1 MGGYYAAAEGLDPQV
16 AAAIRD
22 HYKPVGQGDDVP
34 TAPVTVAVSLADKM
48 DTLLQFSSVK
58 ILPTGSRDP
67 FALRRAGLGFIE
79 LILKNKIQLP
89 LLNTSVAAFM
99 VWFSCRIR
107 QLAKTD
113 YALFSLKDFEHYVD
127 GTMADIV
134 LSQFPQL
141 SDYEV
146 SPEDFDELFSRNWSS
161 VSWVMA
167 FLIDRLKVQQRE
179 AGVRHD
185 LIDAVFALGG
195 EDDLVRLLAR
205 VHALQAFVGTPD
217 GSNLLAGYKRAANIL
232 KKEGYQGPFVS
243 SEVETPARGLSTS
256 LEANVIGT
264 IELSY
269 TPEPAEKALM
279 DALDIAAPRAAAAV
293 AAEDFA
299 GAMGALASLRAPID
313 AFFESVTVNDADPA
327 KRSARLALLS
337 RFRDAV
343 HSVADFSRI
352 EG

>member
-1 MGGYYAAAEGLDPQV
+1 MD
-16 AAAIRD
+16 D
-22 HYKPVGQGDDVP
+22 QGP
-34 TAPVTVAVSLADKM
+34 
-48 DTLLQFSSVK
+48 
-58 ILPTGSRDP
+58 
-67 FALRRAGLGFIE
+67 
-79 LILKNKIQLP
+79 
-89 LLNTSVAAFM
+89 
-99 VWFSCRIR
+99 
-107 QLAKTD
+107 
-113 YALFSLKDFEHYVD
+113 
-127 GTMADIV
+127 
-134 LSQFPQL
+134 
-141 SDYEV
+141 
-146 SPEDFDELFSRNWSS
+146 
-161 VSWVMA
+161 
-167 FLIDRLKVQQRE
+167 
-179 AGVRHD
+179 
-185 LIDAVFALGG
+185 
-195 EDDLVRLLAR
+195 DDLVRLLAR

-217 GSNLLAGYKRAANIL
+217 GTNLLAGYKRAANIL
-232 KKEGYQGPFVS
+232 KKEGHQGPFVS

-279 DALDIAAPRAAAAV
+279 DALDTAAPRAAAAV